1 MSKNQFEQ
9 LIEYVI
15 NDEDAKAK
23 ELFHQIVV
31 SKSRQIYE
39 NIMQENE
46 LEEDNAMGE
55 EPPDTDG
62 NPPMEEGDNMMG
74 GSQSGDMINDVE
86 AEEQGMHEGEDDDA
100 EFDDEAEDD
109 GADLTHDME
118 QDHDEMGGDEPAS
131 KSDVMDLA
139 DKLDELMAEFEHMM
153 GGNDMG
159 GDNMGSDMDDG
170 MDDMDAD
177 EFETEGMDGTNGM
190 MENVDLKAAPKPVT
204 SEPAGTNTKSITAF
218 NSGAAGMAA
227 RPVQAGKN
235 EGGSHDTAAYKNTT
249 KDLIGKVGNS
259 PAQSTQDLKPATKPH
274 LGQAAGVN
282 TRTPFPR
289 GK

>member
-1 MSKNQFEQ
+1 MSKNQFEK

-39 NIMQENE
+39 NIMQEDE

-55 EPPDTDG
+55 EPVEVDTD
-62 NPPMEEGDNMMG
+62 MSEGDDMMG
-74 GSQSGDMINDVE
+74 GSQSGDMIDDVE
-86 AEEQGMHEGEDDDA
+86 TEESGMHEGEDDA
-100 EFDDEAEDD
+100 EFDDEAESD
-109 GADLTHDME
+109 GEDLTHDME
-118 QDHDEMGGDEPAS
+118 QDHDEMGGEEAAS

-153 GGNDMG
+153 GGGDDMG
-159 GDNMGSDMDDG
+159 GDDMGGMGDDG
-170 MDDMDAD
+170 MGEIEVDAD
-177 EFETEGMDGTNGM
+177 EFETEGM
-190 MENVDLKAAPKPVT
+190 MENITLKQVHPKTTTHEEGDGKAGPV
-204 SEPAGTNTKSITAF
+204 AF
-218 NSGAAGMAA
+218 NAGQTGMAG
-227 RPVQAGKN
+227 RPVKAGQA
-235 EGGSHDTAAYKNTT
+235 EGGHHDTAAYKNTT

-259 PAQSTQDLKPATKPH
+259 PAQAKQDLKPATKPH

-289 GK
+289 SGK

>member
-39 NIMQENE
+39 NLMQ
-46 LEEDNAMGE
+46 EDNAMGE
-55 EPPDTDG
+55 VPPDTDG
-62 NPPMEEGDNMMG
+62 NPPMEEGDDMMG

-86 AEEQGMHEGEDDDA
+86 AEEEGMHEGEDDDA

-109 GADLTHDME
+109 GEDLTHDME
-118 QDHDEMGGDEPAS
+118 QDHDKMGGDEPAS

-153 GGNDMG
+153 GNGEPDADNMGDMG
-159 GDNMGSDMDDG
+159 GDG
-170 MDDMDAD
+170 MDDMEIDTD
-177 EFETEGMDGTNGM
+177 EFETEGM
-190 MENVDLKAAPKPVT
+190 MENITLKQVHPKTTTHEEGDGKAGPV
-204 SEPAGTNTKSITAF
+204 AF
-218 NSGAAGMAA
+218 NSGQTGMEG
-227 RPVQAGKN
+227 RPVKAGQA
-235 EGGSHDTAAYKNTT
+235 EGGHHDTAAYKNST

-259 PAQSTQDLKPATKPH
+259 PAQAKQDLRPATKPH
-274 LGQAAGVN
+274 LGQASGVN

-289 GK
+289 SGK

>member
-1 MSKNQFEQ
+1 MSKNQFEK

-39 NIMQENE
+39 NIMQEDE

-62 NPPMEEGDNMMG
+62 NPPMEEGDDMMG
-74 GSQSGDMINDVE
+74 GSQAGDMIDDVE
-86 AEEQGMHEGEDDDA
+86 TEESGMHEGEDDA
-100 EFDDEAEDD
+100 EFDDEAESD
-109 GADLTHDME
+109 GEDLTHDME
-118 QDHDEMGGDEPAS
+118 QDHDEMGGDEAAT
-131 KSDVMDLA
+131 KGDVMDLA

-153 GGNDMG
+153 GNGEPDA
-159 GDNMGSDMDDG
+159 DNMGDMDG
-170 MDDMDAD
+170 MDDMGMDND
-177 EFETEGMDGTNGM
+177 EFETEGM
-190 MENVDLKAAPKPVT
+190 MENITLKAAPKPVT

-218 NSGAAGMAA
+218 NSGQAGMEG
-227 RPVQAGKN
+227 RPVKTGQA
-235 EGGSHDTAAYKNTT
+235 EGGHHDTAAYKNTT

-259 PAQSTQDLKPATKPH
+259 PAQTTQDLKPATKPN

-289 GK
+289 SGK

>member
-39 NIMQENE
+39 NLMQEGENE
-46 LEEDNAMGE
+46 MGLTPNE
-55 EPPDTDG
+55 VDTNMD
-62 NPPMEEGDNMMG
+62 ESDDMMG
-74 GSQSGDMINDVE
+74 GSQSGDMIDDVQ
-86 AEEQGMHEGEDDDA
+86 AEEEGMMETDEEDDV
-100 EFDDEAEDD
+100 EFDDEAEAD
-109 GADLTHDME
+109 GEDLTKDME
-118 QDHDEMGGDEPAS
+118 HDHDEMSDDEAAS
-131 KSDVMDLA
+131 KSDVMDLS
-139 DKLDELMAEFEHMM
+139 DKLDELMAQFEDMM
-153 GGNDMG
+153 GGDDAGME
-159 GDNMGSDMDDG
+159 DDG
-170 MDDMDAD
+170 MDGGGMGDEEIDFD
-177 EFETEGMDGTNGM
+177 EFETEGM
-190 MENVDLKAAPKPVT
+190 MENITLKAAPKPVT

-218 NSGAAGMAA
+218 NSGQAGMEG
-227 RPVQAGKN
+227 RPVSAGKN
-235 EGGSHDTAAYKNTT
+235 EGGHHDTAAYKNST

-259 PAQSTQDLKPATKPH
+259 PAQGTQNLKPANKPH

-282 TRTPFPR
+282 TRTPFPK

>member
-39 NIMQENE
+39 NLMQ
-46 LEEDNAMGE
+46 EDNAMGM
-55 EPPDTDG
+55 EPTEIDTD
-62 NPPMEEGDNMMG
+62 MSETMMG
-74 GSQSGDMINDVE
+74 GSQSGDMIDDVQ
-86 AEEQGMHEGEDDDA
+86 AEEEGMMEADDEEDA
-100 EFDDEAEDD
+100 EFDDEAEEAGD
-109 GADLTHDME
+109 DLTRDME
-118 QDHDEMGGDEPAS
+118 DENDMEDDEAAS
-131 KSDVMDLA
+131 KSDVMDLS
-139 DKLDELMAEFEHMM
+139 DKLDELMAQFEDMM
-153 GGNDMG
+153 GGSDMG
-159 GDNMGSDMDDG
+159 DDMNMDDDMGMDDG
-170 MDDMDAD
+170 MSD
-177 EFETEGMDGTNGM
+177 EEVDFDELGTEGM

-204 SEPAGTNTKSITAF
+204 SEPAGTNTKSTTAF

-227 RPVQAGKN
+227 HPVKMTG
-235 EGGSHDTAAYKNTT
+235 DTAKGRPNPTA
-249 KDLIGKVGNS
+249 KDMIGNVGNS
-259 PAQSTQDLKPATKPH
+259 PAQAKQDLKPATKPQ

>member
-1 MSKNQFEQ
+1 MSKNQFEK

-39 NIMQENE
+39 NIMQEDE

-62 NPPMEEGDNMMG
+62 NPPMEEGDDMMG
-74 GSQSGDMINDVE
+74 GSATGKMIDELE
-86 AEEQGMHEGEDDDA
+86 AEENGMMETDDDA
-100 EFDDEAEDD
+100 EFDDEAESD
-109 GADLTHDME
+109 GEDLTHDME
-118 QDHDEMGGDEPAS
+118 QDHDEMGGDEAAT
-131 KSDVMDLA
+131 KGDVMDLA

-153 GGNDMG
+153 GNGEPDA
-159 GDNMGSDMDDG
+159 DNMGDG
-170 MDDMDAD
+170 MDDMEIDAD
-177 EFETEGMDGTNGM
+177 EFETEGM
-190 MENVDLKAAPKPVT
+190 MENITLKAAPKPVT
-204 SEPAGTNTKSITAF
+204 SEPAGTNTKSTTAF
-218 NSGAAGMAA
+218 NSGATGMAA
-227 RPVQAGKN
+227 HPVKMTG
-235 EGGSHDTAAYKNTT
+235 DTAKGRPNPTA
-249 KDLIGKVGNS
+249 KDMIGTVGNS
-259 PAQSTQDLKPATKPH
+259 PAQAKQDLKPATKPH
-274 LGQAAGVN
+274 LGQASGVN

>member
-39 NIMQENE
+39 NLMQE
-46 LEEDNAMGE
+46 DDAMGE

-62 NPPMEEGDNMMG
+62 NPPMEEGDDMMG

-86 AEEQGMHEGEDDDA
+86 AEEEGMHEGEDDDA

-109 GADLTHDME
+109 GEDLTHDME
-118 QDHDEMGGDEPAS
+118 QDHDKMGGDEPAS

-153 GGNDMG
+153 GNGEPDADNMGDMG
-159 GDNMGSDMDDG
+159 GDG
-170 MDDMDAD
+170 MDDMEIDND
-177 EFETEGMDGTNGM
+177 EFETEGV
-190 MENVDLKAAPKPVT
+190 MENITLKQVHPKTTTHEEGDGKAGPV
-204 SEPAGTNTKSITAF
+204 AF
-218 NSGAAGMAA
+218 NSGQTGMEG
-227 RPVQAGKN
+227 RPVKAGQA
-235 EGGSHDTAAYKNTT
+235 EGGHHDTAAYKNST

-259 PAQSTQDLKPATKPH
+259 PAQAKQDLRPATKPH
-274 LGQAAGVN
+274 LGQASGVN

-289 GK
+289 SGK

>member
-1 MSKNQFEQ
+1 MSKNQFEK

-39 NIMQENE
+39 NIMQEDE

-55 EPPDTDG
+55 EPIEVDTD
-62 NPPMEEGDNMMG
+62 MSEGDDMMG
-74 GSQSGDMINDVE
+74 GSQSGDMIDDVE
-86 AEEQGMHEGEDDDA
+86 TEESGMHEGEDDA
-100 EFDDEAEDD
+100 EFDDEAESD
-109 GADLTHDME
+109 GEDLTHDME
-118 QDHDEMGGDEPAS
+118 QDHDEMGGDEAAT
-131 KSDVMDLA
+131 KGDVMDLA
-139 DKLDELMAEFEHMM
+139 DKLDELMAEFENMM
-153 GGNDMG
+153 GGSDGMGNGMG
-159 GDNMGSDMDDG
+159 GDDMGDVG
-170 MDDMDAD
+170 MDDMEIDAD
-177 EFETEGMDGTNGM
+177 EFETEGM
-190 MENVDLKAAPKPVT
+190 MENITLKAAPKPVT

-218 NSGAAGMAA
+218 NSGQTGMAG
-227 RPVQAGKN
+227 RPVKAGQN
-235 EGGSHDTAAYKNTT
+235 EGGNHDTAAYKNTT

-259 PAQSTQDLKPATKPH
+259 PAQAMQDLKPATKPH

-289 GK
+289 SGK

>member
-1 MSKNQFEQ
+1 MSKNQFEK

-39 NIMQENE
+39 NIMQDEE

-55 EPPDTDG
+55 EPVEVDTD
-62 NPPMEEGDNMMG
+62 MSEGDDMMG
-74 GSQSGDMINDVE
+74 GSQSGDMIDDVE
-86 AEEQGMHEGEDDDA
+86 TEESGMHEGEDDA
-100 EFDDEAEDD
+100 EFDDEAEDAGD
-109 GADLTHDME
+109 DLTSDLEDEHDM
-118 QDHDEMGGDEPAS
+118 GGEEAAT
-131 KSDVMDLA
+131 KGDVMDLA
-139 DKLDELMAEFEHMM
+139 DKLDDLMAEFEQMM
-153 GGNDMG
+153 DGGNDMG
-159 GDNMGSDMDDG
+159 DDMGDG
-170 MDDMDAD
+170 MGDIEIDAD
-177 EFETEGMDGTNGM
+177 EFETEGVY
-190 MENVDLKAAPKPVT
+190 ENVDLKAAPKPVT
-204 SEPAGTNTKSITAF
+204 SEPAGTNTKSTTAF
-218 NSGAAGMAA
+218 NSGATGMASH
-227 RPVQAGKN
+227 PVRAGKN
-235 EGGSHDTAAYKNTT
+235 EGGHHDTAAYKNAT

-259 PAQSTQDLKPATKPH
+259 PAQAKQDLKPATKPH